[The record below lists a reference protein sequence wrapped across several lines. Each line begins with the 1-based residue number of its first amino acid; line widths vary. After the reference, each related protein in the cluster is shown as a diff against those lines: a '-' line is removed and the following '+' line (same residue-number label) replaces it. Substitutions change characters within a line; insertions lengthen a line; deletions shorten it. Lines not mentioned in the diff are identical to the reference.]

1 MPGGKRSPSGPLHEI
16 AGEVADQ
23 RLRRIAGEKEV
34 GEVVH
39 ARYLAERVKPYVN
52 KSFLAFRPRFPHS
65 LFPSRRSKDVEK
77 IKGAPVATV
86 HGAVRG
92 IRVRGM
98 RCAVARGGHLHAL
111 RGVRGLARRALLGGA
126 PRAVRLRRQTA
137 DALLWH
143 LDRIDQVGSRLDGHV
158 DRGNGGAG
166 SVIYV
171 MDTGVMA
178 SHTEFTTADFHRGGQ
193 TGASRVIAGF
203 DATGSVEIGRSR
215 CTSPD
220 KAVAPCFDRLDEL
233 AAASHGT
240 SVASI
245 AAGRNIGVAP
255 NALVVS
261 IRVMNERGLATTR
274 TYLEGLD
281 AIVRHAWDP
290 SSPNART
297 AVVNISGW
305 VLERLSNTSNA
316 DPVAYAAVEQKMRDM
331 IGGVD
336 ANGRPNPNGK
346 RFLFVVAA
354 NNIDGGCGSSGVID
368 RFPAL
373 LGTKTRRPDHRRRHD
388 RDNTSWNGSCRGGV
402 EVLAPAQSIFSAT
415 ITAADQYRGRRPN
428 LRSGTS
434 FAAPIIAGIAARLL
448 SDRPDLTPQQLESW
462 ITATPSRVYD
472 PSACRWRTAR
482 GVRAFDRPRAD
493 DEPARAR
500 P

>member
-1 MPGGKRSPSGPLHEI
+1 MPR
-16 AGEVADQ
+16 
-23 RLRRIAGEKEV
+23 
-34 GEVVH
+34 
-39 ARYLAERVKPYVN
+39 
-52 KSFLAFRPRFPHS
+52 FLARFAVFVFAIFAAQLRAEVISTHCEETEVS
-65 LFPSRRSKDVEK
+65 LDGHYSVSR
-77 IKGAPVATV
+77 
-86 HGAVRG
+86 
-92 IRVRGM
+92 
-98 RCAVARGGHLHAL
+98 
-111 RGVRGLARRALLGGA
+111 LGQCGDA
-126 PRAVRLRRQTA
+126 NNE
-137 DALLWH
+137 ALLWY
-143 LDRIDQVGSRLDGHV
+143 LDRIDQIGSGLDGYV

-178 SHTEFTTADFHRGGQ
+178 SHTEFTTADFHRPAAE
-193 TGASRVIAGF
+193 TSASRVIAGF

-220 KAVAPCFDRLDEL
+220 KSVAPCFERVDEL

-255 NALVVS
+255 LALIVS

-274 TYLEGLD
+274 TYLEGLE
-281 AIVRHAWDP
+281 AIIRHAWDP

-305 VLERLSNTSNA
+305 VLERLSNTSNI
-316 DPVAYAAVEQKMRDM
+316 DPVAYSTVEQKMRDM

-354 NNIDGGCGSSGVID
+354 NNIDGGCGSSGYID

-373 LGTKTRRPDHRRRHD
+373 LGTKTDGLITVGGMTA
-388 RDNTSWNGSCRGGV
+388 DNTSWAGSCRGGV

-415 ITAADQYRGRRPN
+415 ITAADHYRGRRPN

-448 SDRPDLTPQQLESW
+448 SDRPDLTPQQLEAW

-472 PSACRWRTAR
+472 PSAPMADGRVAY
-482 GVRAFDRPRAD
+482 VRSIAPAPMTSNSRAAMK
-493 DEPARAR
+493 P
-500 P
+500 